1 MSAERFTTPS
11 HLRAYAMAAAL
22 HERGMDLPA
31 VTELDEARRMR
42 TSDWL
47 AVLERQLEASGA
59 IVPGELDARIV
70 RPDRPW
76 EVHP

>member
-1 MSAERFTTPS
+1 MSTERFSTPS

-22 HERGMDLPA
+22 RARGLDLPG
-31 VTELDEARRMR
+31 VDDLGEARRLR

-59 IVPGELDARIV
+59 IAPGELDARLEH
-70 RPDRPW
+70 PDRPW
-76 EVHP
+76 VVHD